1 MALNRRAANR
11 FSANIWPG
19 FVDAMTAL
27 LLILM
32 FVLTIFMVVQY
43 TLNERISG
51 QDKELDALASEII
64 GLSDALG
71 LERTRAAGLE
81 QDVSQLNSSLADA
94 QDRATQQNALIAA
107 LNAETS
113 DQAAQIAGFEEQVA
127 SLLARNSDLDTQL
140 SDSRSRV
147 AVLTGQV
154 DGLEGEITDAQSR
167 EAALEEEK
175 RLLLADKDALEQANL
190 TVISQKDALQLA
202 LAQARDEIDESVE
215 AARLAAAKREAL
227 EGLIADLRA
236 DVSSKEGSLADAL
249 AMLAATQ
256 DDLSETRGSLSDA
269 LAQVSTTRSELAES
283 RSALGQTRTALEQ
296 ERAALAQEQAAL
308 AQAERETENQA
319 QALAEARTELT
330 ERGLTEEELRDRID
344 ALVNSLSAEEKAKLA
359 EAAAAAAL
367 REKLK
372 GAEDELTAMTLS
384 LEAKRK
390 EAEDTLTLLAATRA
404 ELTEAEREAAQ
415 NMSEGDRQAALLSV
429 ARQELADEKA
439 TSREAAQKL
448 TVLNE
453 QTAELRKQLDRLQG
467 LLDASQAADVA
478 SQVQIEVLGAN
489 LNTALARVAAEQK
502 KRLAL
507 EETERKRLEAEA
519 NDLKKFRSEFF
530 GRLRDVLG
538 RQDGVRIVGD
548 RFVFSSEILFGAGSA
563 TLGAQGKAEI
573 ANVAGIILDV
583 ADQIPSEI
591 DWILRVDGHTDKIPL
606 SGFGEFKDNWELSQ
620 ARALSVVRYLNTEL
634 GVPAN
639 RLAANGF
646 GEYQPI
652 AQGDSAEAL
661 AQNRRIE
668 LKFTEK

>member
-51 QDKELDALASEII
+51 QDKELDALAGEII
-64 GLSDALG
+64 GLSEALG
-71 LERTRAAGLE
+71 LERARASGLE
-81 QDVSQLNSSLADA
+81 EDVSRLNTSLADA
-94 QDRATQQNALIAA
+94 QDRAAQQDALIAA
-107 LNAETS
+107 LNTETS
-113 DQAAQIAGFEEQVA
+113 NQAAQIAGFEEQVA
-127 SLLARNSDLDTQL
+127 SLRAQNSDLDEQL
-140 SDSRSRV
+140 SDSRSLV

-154 DGLEGEITDAQSR
+154 EDLQGDVAEGESR

-175 RLLLADKDALEQANL
+175 RLLLADKDALEKANL
-190 TVISQKDALQLA
+190 TVISEKEALQLA
-202 LAQARDEIDESVE
+202 LAQARTEIDESAE

-236 DVSSKEGSLADAL
+236 DVSDKEGSLADAL
-249 AMLAATQ
+249 ALLAATQ
-256 DDLSETRGSLSDA
+256 DDLSQTRGSLSDA
-269 LAQVSTTRSELAES
+269 LAQVSTTRSELADS
-283 RSALGQTRTALEQ
+283 RSELGQTKTALER
-296 ERAALAQEQAAL
+296 ERAALARAEQ
-308 AQAERETENQA
+308 ETEDRA
-319 QALAEARTELT
+319 QALAEAQSELT
-330 ERGLTEEELRDRID
+330 ARGLTEEELRARID
-344 ALVNSLSAEEKAKLA
+344 ALVNSLSEEEKAKLA

-404 ELTEAEREAAQ
+404 ELGEAEREAAR

-429 ARQELADEKA
+429 ARQELAEEKA
-439 TSREAAQKL
+439 ASRDAAQKL
-448 TVLNE
+448 ALLNE
-453 QTAELRKQLDRLQG
+453 QTVELRKQLDRLQG
-467 LLDASQAADVA
+467 LLDASKAADEA
-478 SQVQIEVLGAN
+478 SQVQIEALGAN

-502 KRLAL
+502 KRLEL
-507 EETERKRLEAEA
+507 EEAERQRLEAEA

-538 RQDGVRIVGD
+538 TQEGVRIVGD
-548 RFVFSSEILFGAGSA
+548 RFVFSSEILFAAGSA
-563 TLGAQGKAEI
+563 TLGEQGKAEI
-573 ANVAGIILDV
+573 ANVASIILDV
-583 ADQIPSEI
+583 ADQIPPEI

-606 SGFGEFKDNWELSQ
+606 SGFGEFRDNWELSQ
-620 ARALSVVRYLNTEL
+620 ARALSVVRYLNSEL

-652 AQGDSAEAL
+652 AEGDSPEAL

>member
-51 QDKELDALASEII
+51 QDKELDALAGEII
-64 GLSDALG
+64 GLSEALG
-71 LERTRAAGLE
+71 LERARASGLE
-81 QDVSQLNSSLADA
+81 EDVSRLNTSLADA
-94 QDRATQQNALIAA
+94 QDRAAQQDALIAA
-107 LNAETS
+107 LNTETS
-113 DQAAQIAGFEEQVA
+113 NQAAQIAGFEEQVA
-127 SLLARNSDLDTQL
+127 SLLAQNSDLDAQL

-154 DGLEGEITDAQSR
+154 EDLQGDVAEGESR

-175 RLLLADKDALEQANL
+175 RLLLADKDALEKANL
-190 TVISQKDALQLA
+190 TVISEKEALQLA
-202 LAQARDEIDESVE
+202 LAQARTEIDESAE

-236 DVSSKEGSLADAL
+236 DVSDKEGSLADAL
-249 AMLAATQ
+249 ALLAATQ
-256 DDLSETRGSLSDA
+256 DDLSQTRGSLSDA
-269 LAQVSTTRSELAES
+269 LAQVSTTRSELADS
-283 RSALGQTRTALEQ
+283 RSELGQTKTALER
-296 ERAALAQEQAAL
+296 ERAALARAEQ
-308 AQAERETENQA
+308 ETEDRA
-319 QALAEARTELT
+319 QALAEAQSELT
-330 ERGLTEEELRDRID
+330 ARGLTEEELRARID
-344 ALVNSLSAEEKAKLA
+344 ALVNSLSEEEKAKLA

-390 EAEDTLTLLAATRA
+390 EAEETLTLLAAARA
-404 ELTEAEREAAQ
+404 ELGEAEREAAR

-429 ARQELADEKA
+429 ARQELAEEKA
-439 TSREAAQKL
+439 ASRDAAQKL
-448 TVLNE
+448 ALLNE
-453 QTAELRKQLDRLQG
+453 QTVELRKQLDRLQG
-467 LLDASQAADVA
+467 LLDASKAADEA
-478 SQVQIEVLGAN
+478 SQVQIEALGAN

-502 KRLAL
+502 KRLEL
-507 EETERKRLEAEA
+507 EEAERQRLEAEA

-538 RQDGVRIVGD
+538 TQEGVRIVGD
-548 RFVFSSEILFGAGSA
+548 RFVFSSEILFAAGSA
-563 TLGAQGKAEI
+563 TLGEQGKAEI
-573 ANVAGIILDV
+573 ANVASIILDV
-583 ADQIPSEI
+583 ADQIPPEI

-606 SGFGEFKDNWELSQ
+606 SGFGEFRDNWELSQ
-620 ARALSVVRYLNTEL
+620 ARALSVVRYLNSEL

-652 AQGDSAEAL
+652 AEGDSPEAL

>member
-51 QDKELDALASEII
+51 QDKELDALAGEII
-64 GLSDALG
+64 GLSEALG
-71 LERTRAAGLE
+71 LERARASGLE
-81 QDVSQLNSSLADA
+81 EDVSRLNDSLADA
-94 QDRATQQNALIAA
+94 QHRAAQQDSLIAA

-113 DQAAQIAGFEEQVA
+113 NQAAQIAGFEEQVA
-127 SLLARNSDLDTQL
+127 SLLAQNSDLDSQL

-147 AVLTGQV
+147 AILTGQV
-154 DGLEGEITDAQSR
+154 EDLEGDVADAESR

-190 TVISQKDALQLA
+190 TVISEKEALQLA
-202 LAQARDEIDESVE
+202 LAQARTEIDESAE

-236 DVSSKEGSLADAL
+236 DVSNKEGSLADAL
-249 AMLAATQ
+249 ALLAATQ
-256 DDLSETRGSLSDA
+256 DDLSQTRGSLSDA

-283 RSALGQTRTALEQ
+283 RSELGQTKTALER
-296 ERAALAQEQAAL
+296 ERAALARAEQ
-308 AQAERETENQA
+308 ETEDRA
-319 QALAEARTELT
+319 QALAEAQSELT
-330 ERGLTEEELRDRID
+330 ARGLTEEELRARID
-344 ALVNSLSAEEKAKLA
+344 ALVNSLSEEEKAKLA

-404 ELTEAEREAAQ
+404 ELSEAEREAAQ

-429 ARQELADEKA
+429 ARQELADEKTA
-439 TSREAAQKL
+439 SREAAQKL
-448 TVLNE
+448 ALLNE
-453 QTAELRKQLDRLQG
+453 QTVELRKQLDRLQG
-467 LLDASQAADVA
+467 LLDASKAADEA
-478 SQVQIEVLGAN
+478 SQVQIEALGAN

-502 KRLAL
+502 KRLEL
-507 EETERKRLEAEA
+507 EEAERQRLEAEA

-538 RQDGVRIVGD
+538 TQEGVRIVGD
-548 RFVFSSEILFGAGSA
+548 RFVFSSEILFAAGSA
-563 TLGAQGKAEI
+563 TLGEQGKAEI
-573 ANVAGIILDV
+573 ANVASIILDV
-583 ADQIPSEI
+583 ADQIPPEI

-606 SGFGEFKDNWELSQ
+606 SGFGEFRDNWELSQ
-620 ARALSVVRYLNTEL
+620 ARALSVVRYLNSEL

-652 AQGDSAEAL
+652 AEGDSPEAL